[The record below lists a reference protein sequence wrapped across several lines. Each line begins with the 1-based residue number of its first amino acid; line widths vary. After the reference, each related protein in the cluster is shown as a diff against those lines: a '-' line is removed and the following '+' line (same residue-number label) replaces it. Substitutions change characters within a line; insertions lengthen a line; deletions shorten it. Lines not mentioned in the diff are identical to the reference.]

1 MKSFWLEQAL
11 DGDGAVPEPLRGD
24 LRTDVCIV
32 GGGFTGLWTALEVKA
47 RDPSVDVTIVE
58 ADICGSGAS
67 GRNGG
72 FVMTWMSKA
81 GTLLKICG
89 GQEGVRLLR
98 ESEDAVRAIGGFC
111 AEQGLGKHFRH
122 HGWLW
127 TATNASQVGA
137 WDETVELLGRH
148 GLEPFDRLDRSEVA
162 RLGGG
167 EGQQG
172 GVFEGGVA
180 TVQPALLAR
189 ALRRVAAAKGVRIHE
204 RTPMTG
210 LAGGATPE
218 VRTPGARVRADTVVL
233 ALNAWAH
240 ELPVFRRSILPI
252 ASDVV
257 MTRANPER
265 LREIGLH
272 TGIAVSD
279 SRMLVNY
286 WRSTPD
292 GHLVFGRG
300 GGAIPFAGRVGRRFD
315 GETPRRDEVAGVLAS
330 LYPTIADIGVA
341 AAWRGPATRTASGLP
356 HFGRVPGMPAVVYG
370 HGYTGNGVGPS
381 HLGGKFLA
389 SLALG
394 VRDAWADSPMIEDQ
408 PVNFL
413 PREPLR
419 YVGGQLVRAAIR
431 RKEAAEDAG
440 QRPRAV
446 DVALARHAPSGL
458 APVREA

>member
-1 MKSFWLEQAL
+1 M
-11 DGDGAVPEPLRGD
+11 
-24 LRTDVCIV
+24 
-32 GGGFTGLWTALEVKA
+32 
-47 RDPSVDVTIVE
+47 DVTIVE
-58 ADICGSGAS
+58 ADLCGSGAS

-81 GTLLKICG
+81 STLLKICG
-89 GQEGVRLLR
+89 GQEAVRLLR
-98 ESEDAVRAIGGFC
+98 ESEDAVGAIGRFC
-111 AEQGLGKHFRH
+111 AEQGLGAHFRH

-127 TATNASQVGA
+127 TASNASQVGA
-137 WDETVELLGRH
+137 WDETVELLAKH
-148 GLEPFDRLDRSEVA
+148 GLEPFDRLERSDVA

-167 EGQQG
+167 EGQLG
-172 GVFEGGVA
+172 GVFEGAVA

-189 ALRRVAAAKGVRIHE
+189 ALRRVAAEKGVRIHE

-210 LAGGATPE
+210 LGGGATP
-218 VRTPGARVRADTVVL
+218 VVHTPGARVRADSVVL

-257 MTRANPER
+257 MTRAVPER

-292 GHLVFGRG
+292 GRLVFGKG

-315 GETPRRDEVAGVLAS
+315 GETPRRDEVFEALTS
-330 LYPTIADIGVA
+330 LYPTLADVGVA
-341 AAWRGPATRTASGLP
+341 AAWRGPATRTATGLP

-381 HLGGKFLA
+381 HLGGRFLA

-394 VRDAWADSPMIEDQ
+394 AKDEWADSPMVEDR
-408 PVNFL
+408 PTDFL
-413 PREPLR
+413 PREPVR
-419 YVGGQLVRAAIR
+419 YLGGQLVRAAIR
-431 RKEAAEDAG
+431 RKETAEDAG
-440 QRPRAV
+440 LKPSTV
-446 DVALARHAPSGL
+446 DTALARHAPSGL
-458 APVREA
+458 APVRET

>member
-1 MKSFWLEQAL
+1 MKSFWLEQAR
-11 DGDGAVPEPLRGD
+11 DGDGAAPAPLDRD

-32 GGGFTGLWTALEVKA
+32 GGGFTGLWTALELKR

-58 ADICGSGAS
+58 ADLCGSGAS

-81 GTLLKICG
+81 STLLKTCG

-98 ESEDAVRAIGGFC
+98 ESEDAVGAIGAFC
-111 AEQGLGKHFRH
+111 TEQGLGAHFRH

-127 TATNASQVGA
+127 TATNATQVGA
-137 WDETVELLGRH
+137 WDETVELLAKH
-148 GLEPFDRLDRSEVA
+148 GLEPFDRLERSGVA
-162 RLGGG
+162 GLGGG
-167 EGQQG
+167 ERQFG
-172 GVFEGGVA
+172 GVFEGAVA

-189 ALRRVAAAKGVRIHE
+189 ALGRVAAAKGVRIHE

-210 LAGGATPE
+210 LSGGTAP
-218 VRTPGARVRADTVVL
+218 VVQTPGARVRADTVVL

-240 ELPVFRRSILPI
+240 ELPVFRRSVLPI
-252 ASDVV
+252 ASDIVI
-257 MTRANPER
+257 TRAAPER

-292 GHLVFGRG
+292 GRLVFGKG
-300 GGAIPFAGRVGRRFD
+300 GGAIPFAGRLGRRFD
-315 GETPRRDEVAGVLAS
+315 GETPRRDDVMEALTS
-330 LYPTIADIGVA
+330 LYPTLADVGIAAD
-341 AAWRGPATRTASGLP
+341 WRGPATRTATGLP

-394 VRDAWADSPMIEDQ
+394 ANDEWSDSPMVEDR
-408 PVNFL
+408 PAGFL
-413 PREPLR
+413 PREPVR
-419 YVGGQLVRAAIR
+419 YVGGQLVRAAVR

-440 QRPRAV
+440 LKPGVV
-446 DVALARHAPSGL
+446 DTALARHAPSGL
-458 APVREA
+458 APVRET